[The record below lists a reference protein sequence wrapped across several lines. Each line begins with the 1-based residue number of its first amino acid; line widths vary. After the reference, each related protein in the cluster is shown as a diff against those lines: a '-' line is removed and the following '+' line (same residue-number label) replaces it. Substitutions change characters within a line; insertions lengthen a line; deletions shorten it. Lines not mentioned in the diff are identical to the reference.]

1 MTPELTPF
9 HLAFPVGDL
18 ESTRRFYVGLLGCH
32 EGRSAETWVDLDFH
46 GHQISAHVRPEDRNV
61 ALRNPVDG
69 KSVPVPHFGL
79 VLPWDEWNALAG
91 RLRDAGTDFVIEP
104 YVRFEGKPGE
114 QGTFFLEDP
123 SGNCLEFKSFKDPA
137 KLFAT

>member
-1 MTPELTPF
+1 MSRLSPF
-9 HLAFPVGDL
+9 HLAFPVKDL
-18 ESTRRFYVGLLGCH
+18 EATRRFYVGLLGCR

-46 GHQISAHVRPEDRNV
+46 GHQISAHVRPGADNV

-104 YVRFEGKPGE
+104 YVRFEGDPGE

-123 SGNCLEFKSFKDPA
+123 SGNCLEFKSFKDPSN
-137 KLFAT
+137 LFAT